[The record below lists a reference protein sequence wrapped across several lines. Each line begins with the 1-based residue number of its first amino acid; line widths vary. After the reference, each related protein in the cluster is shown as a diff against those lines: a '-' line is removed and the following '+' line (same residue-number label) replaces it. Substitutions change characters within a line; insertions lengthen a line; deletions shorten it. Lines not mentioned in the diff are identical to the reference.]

1 MKTSL
6 TRISAQLRLVLAAS
20 VAATSVVATPALAQ
34 DDADAKSVEKIAVV
48 GTRAAPRSIGDSAV
62 PIDIIS
68 EEEFVNQGSTD
79 MVSMMQ
85 TVVPSFNVNDQPIN
99 DASTL
104 VRPANLRGMASD
116 HTLVLVNGKRRHRS
130 AVITFL
136 GGGLSDGAQGPDIST
151 IPAAALKQVEV
162 LRDGAAAQYGS
173 DAIAGVINFVL
184 NDAS

>member
-1 MKTSL
+1 MNTSL
-6 TRISAQLRLVLAAS
+6 TKLTSQLRLILAAS
-20 VAATSVVATPALAQ
+20 VAAGSVVATPALAQ
-34 DDADAKSVEKIAVV
+34 EESNAKDVEKIAVV

-79 MVSMMQ
+79 MVSMLQ
-85 TVVPSFNVNDQPIN
+85 TVVPSLNVNDQPIN

-151 IPAAALKQVEV
+151 IPAAALKQVE
-162 LRDGAAAQYGS
+162 
-173 DAIAGVINFVL
+173 AGCRQKGG
-184 NDAS
+184 